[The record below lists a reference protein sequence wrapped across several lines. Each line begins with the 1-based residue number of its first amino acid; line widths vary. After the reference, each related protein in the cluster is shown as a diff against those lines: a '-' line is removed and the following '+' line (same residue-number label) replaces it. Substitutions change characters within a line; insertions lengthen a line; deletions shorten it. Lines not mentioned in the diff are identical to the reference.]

1 MGIVIGNQGTPDD
14 RLLSWN
20 TMLLLRKSI
29 AWQESTDSTK
39 FKACLDQE
47 KGWYKEEFASYTRA
61 A

>member
-1 MGIVIGNQGTPDD
+1 MGTVIGYHGTPDD

-29 AWQESTDSTK
+29 SWQEQTDSTK
-39 FKACLDQE
+39 FKPCLDQE
-47 KGWYKEEFASYTRA
+47 KGWYKEEFQSYVRA